1 MDLTAQLTELR
12 QRLDRDRATNIGF
25 PGAVDFD
32 YAELAPFYG
41 YLLNNVGDPFAE
53 CAGAHTHP
61 MERWVVQFLADLFRA
76 PAADRWGYVTSGGTD
91 GNQYGLQL
99 ARNLYPDGLV
109 YMSAAAHYS
118 VPKVVQRLRMRSV
131 CVRTTSTGEVDYHDL
146 RAELHSHRDRPA
158 IVVATIGTT
167 MTEAV
172 DCVHTIR
179 QVLRDAAILD
189 AYVHADAALAGIP
202 LALLD
207 PAHRPGLDMADGAD
221 SVAVSGHKFIG
232 SPYPPAPMMR

>member
-1 MDLTAQLTELR
+1 
-12 QRLDRDRATNIGF
+12 
-25 PGAVDFD
+25 
-32 YAELAPFYG
+32 
-41 YLLNNVGDPFAE
+41 
-53 CAGAHTHP
+53 
-61 MERWVVQFLADLFRA
+61 
-76 PAADRWGYVTSGGTD
+76 
-91 GNQYGLQL
+91 
-99 ARNLYPDGLV
+99 
-109 YMSAAAHYS
+109 
-118 VPKVVQRLRMRSV
+118 
-131 CVRTTSTGEVDYHDL
+131 
-146 RAELHSHRDRPA
+146 
-158 IVVATIGTT
+158 

-232 SPYPPAPMMR
+232 SPYPCGVLITRRTLHERMARPVDYIGGVDATITGSRSGHAPLQLWYALNRLGRDGLRRRAEQARALAAYAVERLDAVGVPAWRHPHAFTVVLPTPPPDVVRRWNLASADGISHIVCMPGVTREQVDAFADACKGTLQAPGAS